1 MTRILYGIC
10 SAANITKLELHEIAA
25 IETDLG
31 STDTLFQ
38 YCIPFYASPPQASL
52 DIHKSIH

>member
-1 MTRILYGIC
+1 MTRILYSIR
-10 SAANITKLELHEIAA
+10 SAANITKLELHEKAA
-25 IETDLG
+25 LETDLG

-52 DIHKSIH
+52 HVHKSIH